1 VSVVTAI
8 IKTTK
13 GKLMSYKF
21 DPTVKELREAFEV
34 AYGEYGVYS
43 LVGVLFANVPKEE
56 IERIYRDTLDTI
68 NADLKKKGLV

>member
-1 VSVVTAI
+1 VVTAI
-8 IKTTK
+8 IKITTK

-34 AYGEYGVYS
+34 AYGEHGVYS
-43 LVGVLFANVPKEE
+43 LVGVLFANVPEEE

-68 NADLKKKGLV
+68 NADLKEKGLV